1 MDFKEKISEIVERI
15 VKDDNLIEDFNKEP
29 VKTVE
34 RVAGVDLPDEIT
46 EKVIELVKSKI
57 SVDKVTDA
65 LGSLK
70 KLF

>member
-46 EKVIELVKSKI
+46 EKVIELVKS
-57 SVDKVTDA
+57 
-65 LGSLK
+65 
-70 KLF
+70 